1 MRYER
6 KYRIESS
13 NYQRIYHELMC
24 NPCGFSLAYPD
35 RIVNSIYYD
44 DIDYSAYNDNLLG
57 IGHRVKYRVRWYGD
71 SLDQITEPVLEKKI
85 KNNLLG
91 TKEYQRLDAFN
102 LSEAAPTLPEQFTY
116 PSNQLYPYIIV
127 RYHRTYLE
135 SMDGHL
141 RATIDRDLEYINLFN
156 GRPTPIRHQDSGF
169 ILEIKYEQD
178 RVEEARLCTS
188 MIPYRLT
195 KNSKYVSGMQ
205 GFLM

>member
-13 NYQRIYHELMC
+13 DYDNIYHELMS
-24 NPCGFSLAYPD
+24 NPSGFRIAYPD

-57 IGHRVKYRVRWYGD
+57 IGHRVKYRVRWYGS
-71 SLDQITEPVLEKKI
+71 SLIQINKPILEKKI
-85 KNNLLG
+85 KKNLLG
-91 TKEYQRLDAFN
+91 TKAYQQLQDFN
-102 LSEAAPTLPEQFTY
+102 LNERAPHLPETFTY
-116 PSNQLYPYIIV
+116 PSNHLYPYILV

-135 SMDGHL
+135 SIDGHL
-141 RATIDRDLEYINLFN
+141 RATIDRNLEYISLLN
-156 GRPTPIRHQDSGF
+156 GRLSPIRQSDPGF
-169 ILEIKYEQD
+169 ILEIKYEED
-178 RVEEARLCTS
+178 CVEEARLCTS

-205 GFLM
+205 GMLM